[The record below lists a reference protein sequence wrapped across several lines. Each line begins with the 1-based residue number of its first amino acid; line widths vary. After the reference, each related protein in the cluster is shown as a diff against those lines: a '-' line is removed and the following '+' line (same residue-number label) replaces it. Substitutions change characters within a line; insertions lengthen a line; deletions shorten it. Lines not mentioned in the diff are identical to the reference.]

1 MSLYTIQVDD
11 EAVHKMLDQ
20 IINYEFKNELANRY
34 SPTGKE
40 ISQAVK
46 ELIYANKEE
55 IIKRVV
61 KKASIE
67 IVKKGLPKLLSKFE
81 EENDDIS

>member
-20 IINYEFKNELANRY
+20 IINYEFKEELSNRY
-34 SPTGKE
+34 SSTGKE

-55 IIKRVV
+55 IIERVV
-61 KKASIE
+61 KKASVE

-81 EENDDIS
+81 EAET